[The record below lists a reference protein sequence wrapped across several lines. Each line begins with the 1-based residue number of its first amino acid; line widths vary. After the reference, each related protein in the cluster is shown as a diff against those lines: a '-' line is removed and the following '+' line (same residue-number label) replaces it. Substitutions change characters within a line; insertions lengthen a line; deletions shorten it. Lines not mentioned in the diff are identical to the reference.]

1 MTEENSN
8 EQSYL
13 GPNRRDFVK
22 AVGAAGAIGGLGASS
37 VVSAQQDGGG
47 QQGETALAF
56 AYDFYPGVEF
66 MVDASLQESV
76 TVDILNGPDDDG
88 IPEIDNPSDYNGYV
102 IHYDVGDTPTYS
114 FAFSTGQLQTDSMY
128 MFSQDQASY
137 FSTDLNLIESSA
149 ESGGGGNGGATG
161 GGNGGNG
168 GATGGGNETDG
179 GMNGGG
185 GGGATGGNESGG
197 GAN

>member
-47 QQGETALAF
+47 QQGGTALAF
-56 AYDFYPGVEF
+56 AYDFYPGVDF

-114 FAFSTGQLQTDSMY
+114 FAFSTQQLQTDSTY

-149 ESGGGGNGGATG
+149 ESSGGG

-168 GATGGGNETDG
+168 GATGGGNESGG
-179 GMNGGG
+179 GMNGGGGGGG
-185 GGGATGGNESGG
+185 GGGATGGNETGG
-197 GAN
+197 GN